1 MCQNNYNRKKEEK
14 KYKHLNYVE
23 KTQIE
28 RWYNIEKRPCSEIA
42 KLLNKSVRT
51 IQREIKRGL
60 VENLTTLL
68 EVKYV
73 YSADVSEQKYRYN
86 MTAKGPNIK
95 LDANYKLVEYIE
107 NGIKKE
113 KKSPE
118 ILVAEIKRKKEE
130 FGVIVSAKTIRNCIH
145 KRILNLAEKDMIYK
159 KEYKEK
165 NKEKTHCSKVP
176 AEKSIDFRPQEAND
190 RSEYGHWEG
199 DLVVGKEGKGA
210 ALLTFTERKT
220 REEIIFKI
228 PSKHGVN
235 VAKSIDKLERKYKS
249 EFKNKFKTI
258 TFDNGGEFR
267 DYKALEK
274 SYDKRKKAPRV
285 QVYYAHPYRSGERG
299 SNENANRL
307 IRRFIPKGTVIT
319 DISEE
324 FIQQVED
331 WINNLLRPM
340 FGYKSKFRNGKNRIV
355 NIFVILLQKV
365 RHLLL
370 QFIIIRNC

>member
-1 MCQNNYNRKKEEK
+1 MIQCDCQENIERICNFMCQKDYNKKSVEK
-14 KYKHLNYVE
+14 KYQHLNYVE

-28 RWYNIEKRPCSEIA
+28 RWHNIDKKPCSEIA
-42 KLLNKSVRT
+42 KLLNKSIRT

-68 EVKYV
+68 EIKYV

-86 MTAKGPNIK
+86 MTAKGANIK
-95 LDANYKLVEYIE
+95 LDTNYKLVEYIE

-113 KKSPE
+113 RKSPE

-130 FGVIVSAKTIRNCIH
+130 IGVIVCAKTIRNYIH
-145 KRILNLAEKDMIYK
+145 KRILNLTEKDMIYK
-159 KEYKEK
+159 KVYKEK
-165 NKEKTHCSKVP
+165 NENKTHCNKVP
-176 AEKSIDFRPQEAND
+176 AEKSIDFRPKEANE

-199 DLVVGKEGKGA
+199 DLVVGKDGKGA
-210 ALLTFTERKT
+210 ALLTFTERMT

-228 PSKHGVN
+228 PSKHAIN

-249 EFKNKFKTI
+249 KFKNKFKTI

-267 DYKALEK
+267 DYKTLEK
-274 SYDKRKKAPRV
+274 SYDKRKKEPRI

-319 DISEE
+319 NISEK
-324 FIQQVED
+324 FIQQIED

-340 FGYKSKFRNGKNRIV
+340 FGYKSSLEIMKIV
-355 NIFVILLQKV
+355 S
-365 RHLLL
+365 
-370 QFIIIRNC
+370 

>member
-1 MCQNNYNRKKEEK
+1 MCQTNYNRKSEER
-14 KYKHLNYVE
+14 KYQHLNYVE

-28 RWYNIEKRPCSEIA
+28 RWYNIEKKSCSEIA

-60 VENLTTLL
+60 VGIKTSLWEDKL
-68 EVKYV
+68 V
-73 YSADVSEQKYRYN
+73 YSAEVSEQKYRYN

-95 LDANYKLVEYIE
+95 LDNDYRLAQYIE
-107 NGIKKE
+107 NGIKNE
-113 KKSPE
+113 RKSPE
-118 ILVAEIKRKKEE
+118 ILVAEIKRKADE
-130 FGVIVSAKTIRNCIH
+130 FNVIVCAKTIRNCI
-145 KRILNLAEKDMIYK
+145 KKKILNIKQKDMIYK
-159 KEYKEK
+159 KQYVDK
-165 NKEKTHCSKVP
+165 NKEKVHCDRVP

-228 PSKHGVN
+228 PSKHAIN
-235 VAKSIDKLERKYKS
+235 VAKSIDRLEKKYKS

-267 DYKALEK
+267 DYKSLEK
-274 SYDKRKKAPRV
+274 SYDKRKKEPRL

-319 DISEE
+319 NISEE
-324 FIQQVED
+324 EIQRIED
-331 WINNLLRPM
+331 WINSLLRPM
-340 FGYKSKFRNGKNRIV
+340 FGFKSSLEMAK
-355 NIFVILLQKV
+355 LAL
-365 RHLLL
+365 
-370 QFIIIRNC
+370 

>member
-1 MCQNNYNRKKEEK
+1 MCQKDYIKKNIEK
-14 KYKHLNYVE
+14 KYQHLNYVE

-28 RWYNIEKRPCSEIA
+28 RWYNIEKKPCSEIA

-68 EVKYV
+68 EIKYV

-86 MTAKGPNIK
+86 MTAKGPNVK

-130 FGVIVSAKTIRNCIH
+130 FGDIVCAKTIRNCIH
-145 KRILNLAEKDMIYK
+145 KRILNLTEKDMIYK
-159 KEYKEK
+159 KEFKERNK
-165 NKEKTHCSKVP
+165 NKTHFDKVP
-176 AEKSIDFRPQEAND
+176 AEKSIDFRPKEAND

-199 DLVVGKEGKGA
+199 DLVVGKDGKGA
-210 ALLTFTERKT
+210 ALLTFTERMT

-228 PSKHGVN
+228 PSKHAIN
-235 VAKSIDKLERKYKS
+235 VAKALDKLERKYKTK
-249 EFKNKFKTI
+249 FKNKFKTI

-274 SYDKRKKAPRV
+274 SYDKRKKESRV

-340 FGYKSKFRNGKNRIV
+340 FGYKSSLEMVKIA
-355 NIFVILLQKV
+355 L
-365 RHLLL
+365 
-370 QFIIIRNC
+370 

>member
-118 ILVAEIKRKKEE
+118 ILVVEIKRKKEE

-165 NKEKTHCSKVP
+165 NEEKTHCSKVP

-340 FGYKSKFRNGKNRIV
+340 FGYKSSLEMVKIAS
-355 NIFVILLQKV
+355 
-365 RHLLL
+365 
-370 QFIIIRNC
+370 

>member
-1 MCQNNYNRKKEEK
+1 MCQKNYNIEKKQKKEF
-14 KYKHLNYVE
+14 KYKHLNYTE

-28 RWYNIEKRPCSEIA
+28 RWYNIEKRSCSEIA

-60 VENLTTLL
+60 VENLTTNL
-68 EVKYV
+68 EVIYV
-73 YSADVSEQKYRYN
+73 YSAYVSEQKYRYN

-95 LDANYKLVEYIE
+95 LDADYKLAKYIE
-107 NGIKKE
+107 NGIKKD

-118 ILVAEIKRKKEE
+118 ILIAEIKRKPEE
-130 FGVIVSAKTIRNCIH
+130 FKVIVCGKTIRNCIH
-145 KRILNLAEKDMIYK
+145 KRILNLTEKDMIYK

-165 NKEKTHCSKVP
+165 NKEKIHCSKVP
-176 AEKSIDFRPQEAND
+176 AEKSIDYRPEEANN

-199 DLVVGKEGKGA
+199 DLVVGKEGKGS

-220 REEIIFKI
+220 REEIIMKI
-228 PSKHGVN
+228 PSKHSKN
-235 VAKSIDKLERKYKS
+235 VAKGLDILEKKYGK
-249 EFKNKFKTI
+249 EFKKKFKTI

-274 SYDKRKKAPRV
+274 SYDGRRKEARV

-307 IRRFIPKGTVIT
+307 IRRFIPKGTIIT
-319 DISEE
+319 DISDE
-324 FIQQVED
+324 FIKEVEN

-340 FGYKSKFRNGKNRIV
+340 FGFKSSLEMAK
-355 NIFVILLQKV
+355 LAS
-365 RHLLL
+365 
-370 QFIIIRNC
+370 

>member
-68 EVKYV
+68 EIKYV

-107 NGIKKE
+107 KEIKRDR
-113 KKSPE
+113 KSPE
-118 ILVAEIKRKKEE
+118 ILVAEIKRKKGES
-130 FGVIVSAKTIRNCIH
+130 GVIVCAKTIRNCIH
-145 KRILNLAEKDMIYK
+145 KRILNLTEKDMIYK

-165 NKEKTHCSKVP
+165 IHCSKVP
-176 AEKSIDFRPQEAND
+176 AEKSIDFRPQEANN

-199 DLVVGKEGKGA
+199 DLVVGKDGKGA

-220 REEIIFKI
+220 REEIILKI
-228 PSKHGVN
+228 PSKHAVN
-235 VAKSIDKLERKYKS
+235 VAKSIDKLERKYKT

-274 SYDKRKKAPRV
+274 SYDKRKKEPRV
-285 QVYYAHPYRSGERG
+285 QVYYAHPYRLGERG

-340 FGYKSKFRNGKNRIV
+340 FGYKSSLEMVKIAS
-355 NIFVILLQKV
+355 
-365 RHLLL
+365 
-370 QFIIIRNC
+370 

>member
-1 MCQNNYNRKKEEK
+1 MCQNNYSKEKEKRK
-14 KYKHLNYVE
+14 YQHLNYVE

-28 RWYNIEKRPCSEIA
+28 RWYNIDKKACSEIS

-60 VENLTTLL
+60 VENLTTEL
-68 EVKYV
+68 EIKYV
-73 YSADVSEQKYRYN
+73 YSAEVSEQKYRYN
-86 MTAKGPNIK
+86 MTAKGPNVK

-107 NGIKKE
+107 KGIKKE
-113 KKSPE
+113 RKSPE

-130 FGVIVSAKTIRNCIH
+130 FGVIVCAKTIRNCIH
-145 KRILNLAEKDMIYK
+145 KRILNITEKDMIYK
-159 KEYKEK
+159 KVYKEK
-165 NKEKTHCSKVP
+165 NKNKKHCDRVP
-176 AEKSIDFRPQEAND
+176 AEKSIDFRPKEAND

-199 DLVVGKEGKGA
+199 DLVVGKDGKGA
-210 ALLTFTERKT
+210 ALLTFTERMT

-228 PSKHGVN
+228 PSKHAIN
-235 VAKSIDKLERKYKS
+235 VARSLDKLEKEYKS

-258 TFDNGGEFR
+258 TFDNGSEFR

-274 SYDKRKKAPRV
+274 SYDNRKKEPRV
-285 QVYYAHPYRSGERG
+285 KVYYAHPYRSGERG

-324 FIQQVED
+324 FIKQIED

-340 FGYKSKFRNGKNRIV
+340 FGYKSSSEMVKIAW
-355 NIFVILLQKV
+355 
-365 RHLLL
+365 
-370 QFIIIRNC
+370 

>member
-1 MCQNNYNRKKEEK
+1 MCQKDYIKKNIEK
-14 KYKHLNYVE
+14 KYQHLNYVE

-28 RWYNIEKRPCSEIA
+28 RWYNIEKKPCSEIA

-68 EVKYV
+68 EIKYV

-86 MTAKGPNIK
+86 MTAKGPNVK

-130 FGVIVSAKTIRNCIH
+130 FGDIVCAKTIRNCIH
-145 KRILNLAEKDMIYK
+145 KRILNLTEKDMIYK
-159 KEYKEK
+159 KEFKEK
-165 NKEKTHCSKVP
+165 NKNKTHFDKVP
-176 AEKSIDFRPQEAND
+176 AEKSIDFRPKEAND

-199 DLVVGKEGKGA
+199 DLVVGKDGKGA
-210 ALLTFTERKT
+210 ALLTFTERMT

-228 PSKHGVN
+228 PSKHAIN
-235 VAKSIDKLERKYKS
+235 VAKALDKLERKYKS
-249 EFKNKFKTI
+249 KFKNKFKTI

-274 SYDKRKKAPRV
+274 SYDKRKKEPRV

-340 FGYKSKFRNGKNRIV
+340 FGYKSSLEMVKIAS
-355 NIFVILLQKV
+355 
-365 RHLLL
+365 
-370 QFIIIRNC
+370 

>member
-1 MCQNNYNRKKEEK
+1 MCQKDYIKKNIEK
-14 KYKHLNYVE
+14 KYQHLNYVE

-28 RWYNIEKRPCSEIA
+28 RWYNIEKKPCSEIA

-68 EVKYV
+68 EIKYV

-86 MTAKGPNIK
+86 MTAKGPNVK

-130 FGVIVSAKTIRNCIH
+130 FGDIVCAKTIRNCIH
-145 KRILNLAEKDMIYK
+145 KRILNLTEKDMIYK
-159 KEYKEK
+159 KEFKERNK
-165 NKEKTHCSKVP
+165 NKTHFDKVP
-176 AEKSIDFRPQEAND
+176 AEKSIDFRPKEAND

-199 DLVVGKEGKGA
+199 DLVVGKDGKGA
-210 ALLTFTERKT
+210 ALLTFTERMT

-228 PSKHGVN
+228 PSKHAIN
-235 VAKSIDKLERKYKS
+235 VAKALDKLERKYKTK
-249 EFKNKFKTI
+249 FKNKFKTI

-274 SYDKRKKAPRV
+274 SYDKRKKEPRV

-340 FGYKSKFRNGKNRIV
+340 FGYKSSLEMVKIA
-355 NIFVILLQKV
+355 L
-365 RHLLL
+365 
-370 QFIIIRNC
+370 

>member
-1 MCQNNYNRKKEEK
+1 MSQNNYTKEIKEK
-14 KYKHLNYVE
+14 KYQHLNYVE

-28 RWYNIEKRPCSEIA
+28 RWYNIEKKPCSKIA

-60 VENLTTLL
+60 VKNLTSELVEIL
-68 EVKYV
+68 V

-107 NGIKKE
+107 NGIKNE
-113 KKSPE
+113 RKSPE
-118 ILVAEIKRKKEE
+118 ILVEEIKRKKEE
-130 FGVIVSAKTIRNCIH
+130 FGNIVCAKTIRNCIH
-145 KRILNLAEKDMIYK
+145 KRILNITKRDMIYK

-165 NKEKTHCSKVP
+165 NKEKIHCSKVP
-176 AEKSIDFRPQEAND
+176 AEKSIDFRPQEANN

-199 DLVVGKEGKGA
+199 DLVVGKDGKGA

-228 PSKHGVN
+228 PSKHAVN
-235 VAKSIDKLERKYKS
+235 VAKSIDKLERKYKT

-274 SYDKRKKAPRV
+274 SYDKRKKEPRV

-319 DISEE
+319 EISED
-324 FIQQVED
+324 FIKQVED

-340 FGYKSKFRNGKNRIV
+340 FGYKSSLEMVKIAS
-355 NIFVILLQKV
+355 
-365 RHLLL
+365 
-370 QFIIIRNC
+370 